1 MEIQAKG
8 VKINY
13 IMNGSGQDVILL
25 HGWGQNIV
33 VFAAVHQHL
42 ASCFRVFTI
51 DFPGFGASVD
61 PPKPWTVKDYAEM
74 LEDFVKQLGIKNPI
88 LMGHSFGG
96 RVGIVYASR
105 NPVCKMILVDSAG
118 IKPKRS
124 LSYYLKVY
132 SFKTAKYLLKF
143 PIVNRKEEV
152 LLQKLRAKFGSSDYT
167 NVSGVMQQTMVLVVN
182 EDLQPFMPKIQAPT
196 LLIWG
201 ENDTVTPISD
211 GKIMEKKIPDA
222 GLVVLKDC
230 GHFSYLE
237 KFYEFQIIIDHFLKK
252 DGEKS

>member
-25 HGWGQNIV
+25 HGWGQNIEA
-33 VFAAVHQHL
+33 FAAVHQHL

-167 NVSGVMQQTMVLVVN
+167 NVSGVMQQTMVLF
-182 EDLQPFMPKIQAPT
+182 D
-196 LLIWG
+196 
-201 ENDTVTPISD
+201 
-211 GKIMEKKIPDA
+211 
-222 GLVVLKDC
+222 
-230 GHFSYLE
+230 
-237 KFYEFQIIIDHFLKK
+237 
-252 DGEKS
+252 